1 MEALITLLVGA
12 LVAPPCLPD
21 ELGHH
26 APTGALF
33 APPALY
39 EAPADAPPA
48 ASAVAAAP
56 PGPPAA
62 AASPVVA
69 SVAAAAG
76 VPAGGALPVA
86 SLAAAS
92 PSAHRLPLEE
102 AARFR
107 LTFGLLG
114 DLGEIQLGLE
124 TLAPDASGK
133 RLVRATGSGK
143 GSVLG
148 LGETERRVETELDPA
163 APVPRRWTS
172 TRVQGGKIT
181 VDTNDVPRP
190 GKVVM
195 VRRRADRPDDAG
207 VLRRPRPIVD
217 PLTFLLRLRASLPR
231 KVESFEILDGRAL
244 WLITMQPATRARLDG
259 ASGRAALRLEGRA
272 EPLEW
277 DGATD
282 PERTPRSFVLWLD
295 EGAYHA
301 PLRLTMSLPLG
312 QLRVERVAL
321 SQPGATGGVALHRLW
336 SWFPAAAQRAAGT
349 R

>member
-1 MEALITLLVGA
+1 VEALITLLVA
-12 LVAPPCLPD
+12 ASVAPCLPD

-26 APTGALF
+26 APAGALLAAPVAPVTSPAPAV
-33 APPALY
+33 APP
-39 EAPADAPPA
+39 
-48 ASAVAAAP
+48 
-56 PGPPAA
+56 
-62 AASPVVA
+62 PV
-69 SVAAAAG
+69 SVAATAAPAPGSSGPTG
-76 VPAGGALPVA
+76 VGAPARP
-86 SLAAAS
+86 
-92 PSAHRLPLEE
+92 PLPLEE
-102 AARFR
+102 SARFR

-124 TLAPDASGK
+124 TLSPDAAGK

-148 LGETERRVETELDPA
+148 LGETERRLETDLDPA
-163 APVPRRWTS
+163 SPVPRRWTS
-172 TRVQGGKIT
+172 TRVQGGKTT
-181 VDTNDVPRP
+181 VDSNDVPRP

-195 VRRRADRPDDAG
+195 VRRRAGRPDDAG

-217 PLTFLLRLRASLPR
+217 PLTFLLRLRASPPR
-231 KVESFEILDGRAL
+231 KAESFEILDGRAL
-244 WLITMQPATRARLDG
+244 WLVTVQPAERARLDG
-259 ASGRAALRLEGRA
+259 SGGPPALRLEGRA
-272 EPLEW
+272 QPLEW
-277 DGATD
+277 DGSSD
-282 PERTPRSFVLWLD
+282 PERPARSFVLWLD

-336 SWFPAAAQRAAGT
+336 KWLPAAAQRAATT